1 MQELM
6 EEEGAQTGGEGSTQ
20 MHAQHTCG
28 GGSLGRDVEADSV
41 MGIWSGGGDAAEEG
55 RRPSD

>member
-1 MQELM
+1 M

-28 GGSLGRDVEADSV
+28 GGSLGQDVEADSV

>member
-1 MQELM
+1 M

-20 MHAQHTCG
+20 RHAQHTCG